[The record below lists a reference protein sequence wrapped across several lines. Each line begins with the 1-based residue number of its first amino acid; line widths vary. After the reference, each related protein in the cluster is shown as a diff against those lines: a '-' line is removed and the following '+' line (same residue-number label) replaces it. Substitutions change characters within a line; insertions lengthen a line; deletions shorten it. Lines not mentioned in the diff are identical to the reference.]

1 MRDGRRQRL
10 GLGGTTTATLNAGE
24 DPGNISTTGIGT
36 LINMSDL
43 YTNSLADQNATAGN
57 PDLLRG
63 DLYAA
68 SNSVAD
74 QNATTGNKAYLDRI
88 LDEQGPDTLN
98 LDPGAYVDTR
108 DNRYINDA
116 YNYYLGGGTG
126 EVPTTTVAP
135 DFTGGELIDTGGGG
149 QDIATSGLGL
159 GDTTPIDTTITPTNL
174 NDFDNTYTGTPGGN
188 TGSGDFDLI
197 DNSGKSFGPYS
208 QTPVTPNET
217 SLGNTNTGLED
228 YLNIDYTTPVNT
240 PSGRNPFG
248 YEDLN
253 PSALAGPGINETSG
267 LDDIGADIGVDNTV
281 DYGMPQGSPGQL
293 NPAAPS
299 IDDITG
305 LNQIQDSPDMDD
317 GIGLT
322 RQELY
327 EQQDTSLTETLKNKF
342 GSLLPENFNVGTAI
356 GKIFVNS
363 IVGKPITL
371 AFDIAKSIFGMLPEG
386 GRSDLSNVLGE
397 QYGMDDIGRLTGGP
411 MAGYSVDSAFGD
423 IRQATVDRINS
434 IKNRTITQT
443 PASIA
448 KIKELEQFLAQV
460 DYIGGDPIGANTDI
474 DIDTGNVTGD
484 ASVAE
489 DAQDL
494 NLTEVKDDMADINTG
509 DAGIAEQIE
518 ADNRAAEAQAAAAR
532 EAEIDANREA
542 AKDAQNEQNA
552 QNARDAAAAAN
563 AAARQQALADLYR
576 GGGGDG
582 GGGGGSG
589 DGNSPGGGGSYCFDP
604 STPIQMA
611 DGSIK
616 EIKNIQLG
624 DDTKGG
630 EVTGVFQFKAS
641 DDIHNYKGVTVAG
654 GHYVKENN
662 EFIMVKDS
670 PLAVKMDKIPV
681 VYSLDTAN
689 RRIFIKDIEFAD
701 YNGDGVAKNFLS
713 NAGVT
718 LEGFDKEVLRQVEQR
733 LI

>member
-10 GLGGTTTATLNAGE
+10 GLATGTE
-24 DPGNISTTGIGT
+24 DP
-36 LINMSDL
+36 
-43 YTNSLADQNATAGN
+43 AT
-57 PDLLRG
+57 
-63 DLYAA
+63 
-68 SNSVAD
+68 SND
-74 QNATTGNKAYLDRI
+74 GYLDRI
-88 LDEQGPDTLN
+88 LSDQEAAGQSNILN
-98 LDPGAYVDTR
+98 LAEDANVNVR
-108 DNRYINDA
+108 DQRYLNDA
-116 YNYYLGGGTG
+116 YQYYLGGGTG
-126 EVPTTTVAP
+126 NFADEVA
-135 DFTGGELIDTGGGG
+135 IDTPATTDLGEITADGGGTG
-149 QDIATSGLGL
+149 QATSGVDLGNNL
-159 GDTTPIDTTITPTNL
+159 GFNA
-174 NDFDNTYTGTPGGN
+174 GVTPG
-188 TGSGDFDLI
+188 
-197 DNSGKSFGPYS
+197 
-208 QTPVTPNET
+208 
-217 SLGNTNTGLED
+217 
-228 YLNIDYTTPVNT
+228 
-240 PSGRNPFG
+240 PSGF
-248 YEDLN
+248 
-253 PSALAGPGINETSG
+253 IG
-267 LDDIGADIGVDNTV
+267 LD
-281 DYGMPQGSPGQL
+281 
-293 NPAAPS
+293 
-299 IDDITG
+299 
-305 LNQIQDSPDMDD
+305 PDMDIAPTDITDYGTYDPPELGGVD
-317 GIGLT
+317 GMSGGQATPGAEFADQNPYGGDGTMNDLGADNFSIDQGEVTADNYDTTFDQGEITADNYGTPETDLGEITADDYGTNTFAGNTATLEDAGGTYDGNQSAEGGFGLESEFAPYGVNPNT
-322 RQELY
+322 GEAYQTPRSISDQNAVLGQTFAAEDV
-327 EQQDTSLTETLKNKF
+327 DTQGN
-342 GSLLPENFNVGTAI
+342 LLQSGIDKMKSVFPDFNPIVAA
-356 GKIFVNS
+356 GKIAFNS
-363 IVGKPITL
+363 YIGAPVTL
-371 AFDIAKSIFGMLPEG
+371 AFDALKAIGGMLPEQSAANKFNQSFTKG
-386 GRSDLSNVLGE
+386 GANYKDYGYGVLQAGNIA
-397 QYGMDDIGRLTGGP
+397 QDPFGRNP
-411 MAGYSVDSAFGD
+411 VSAFGNYEETLAED
-423 IRQATVDRINS
+423 LNYEGTNKFNLDKKEFAEKYFKELNNNALLSGDINS
-434 IKNRTITQT
+434 
-443 PASIA
+443 
-448 KIKELEQFLAQV
+448 
-460 DYIGGDPIGANTDI
+460 ANTDI

-494 NLTEVKDDMADINTG
+494 NLTEVRDDMAGINTG

-670 PLAVKMDKIPV
+670 PLAIKIDKIPV

-689 RRIFIKDIEFAD
+689 RRIFIKNIEFAD

-718 LEGFDKEVLRQVEQR
+718 LEGFDKEVLRQVQQR